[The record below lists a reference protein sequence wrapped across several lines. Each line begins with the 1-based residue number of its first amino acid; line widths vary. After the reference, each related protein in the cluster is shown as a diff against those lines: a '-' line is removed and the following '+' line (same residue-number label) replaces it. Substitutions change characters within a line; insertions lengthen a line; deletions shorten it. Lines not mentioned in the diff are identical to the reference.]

1 MKGPPLTD
9 LLLHG
14 GGYEAAIAECGAA
27 VRMLRH
33 GDRDL
38 ITGWPAEGPI
48 PYYSGALLAPWPNRV
63 GGAGYAFDGDVHRL
77 PVNEPDRGHA
87 LHGLIAEARW
97 SVAELFTVEDDHGF
111 ARLTLDLAPSQGY
124 PFALSFQVL
133 HRLDGDGLT
142 TTLTV
147 QNVGDRPAPY
157 GCGPHPWLLAGDDVT
172 AYELHLPASL
182 VAMVD
187 EALIPVVLEDVASTP
202 YDFRTPRVIGDTAI
216 DHAFTALAHG
226 DPETGSRGS
235 GSESGRQ
242 ISGQA
247 GAGGG
252 HDPGRASS
260 AGHGGAGPHRESA
273 AADGGPTDS
282 VDGLVRVRVRG
293 PGGGVEMSWQATE
306 LPWVQVC
313 TGTGLGHAGLAVEP
327 MTCPPDAFNSRTDLV
342 VLSPGDKHE
351 ASWTIAALQP

>member
-1 MKGPPLTD
+1 MTD

-202 YDFRTPRVIGDTAI
+202 YDFRTPRLIGDTAI

>member
-1 MKGPPLTD
+1 MTD

>member
-1 MKGPPLTD
+1 MTD

-14 GGYEAAIAECGAA
+14 GGYTAAVAECGAA

-87 LHGLIAEARW
+87 LHGLVAEARW
-97 SVAELFTVEDDHGF
+97 SVAELFTVEDEHGF
-111 ARLTLDLAPSQGY
+111 ARLTLDLAPSPGY
-124 PFALSFQVL
+124 PFALSFQVV

-172 AYELHLPASL
+172 SYELHLPASL

-187 EALIPVVLEDVASTP
+187 EALLPVALEDVASTP

-226 DPETGSRGS
+226 DLETGSRGS
-235 GSESGRQ
+235 GSEGARQ
-242 ISGQA
+242 VSGQA
-247 GAGGG
+247 
-252 HDPGRASS
+252 DT
-260 AGHGGAGPHRESA
+260 GHGGAGLHGESA
-273 AADGGPTDS
+273 ADAGRTDG

-293 PGGGVEMSWQATE
+293 PGGGVEMSWQAAE

-351 ASWTIAALQP
+351 ASWTIAAL